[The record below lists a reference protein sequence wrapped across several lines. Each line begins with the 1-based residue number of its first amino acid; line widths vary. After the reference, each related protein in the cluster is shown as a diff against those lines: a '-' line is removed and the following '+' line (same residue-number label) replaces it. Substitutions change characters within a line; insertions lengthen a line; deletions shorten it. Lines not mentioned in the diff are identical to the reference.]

1 MLAPGKFFG
10 SLKFSHFEI
19 ATCMGSVS
27 DAVSAILQ
35 HILQIEET
43 ETVVMSSR
51 HVTILKNCK
60 T

>member
-1 MLAPGKFFG
+1 
-10 SLKFSHFEI
+10 
-19 ATCMGSVS
+19 MGSVS